1 MHITLA
7 RSLAILGVFTYSSTA
22 LVLQQPSAGLQNDL
36 GYDAAEPTISPAA
49 VDSQTSLPR
58 SLSPTPSDKS
68 SSAIILDQPVAADTA
83 PDAKLHARNLG
94 PFGQQG
100 FNIATYLNNNPTQT
114 ESAVT
119 SQILAPVPSITADSS
134 WKDKFLT
141 PTTTVTVSASTIY
154 YTETTVT
161 ITPRSI
167 NTLVANSAMLQVTQ
181 SPPQTFQTITTGRSS
196 ALASSIPRQ
205 EKEKRG
211 WEEDKKACEALV
223 QSEVLHCLETKGLLV
238 PWTTITEVVG
248 GKTMLLVEVSVGAGR
263 GKREARVTGRV

>member
-22 LVLQQPSAGLQNDL
+22 LVLQQTSAGFQNDL
-36 GYDAAEPTISPAA
+36 EPEAN
-49 VDSQTSLPR
+49 
-58 SLSPTPSDKS
+58 
-68 SSAIILDQPVAADTA
+68 
-83 PDAKLHARNLG
+83 LHARNLG

-100 FNIATYLNNNPTQT
+100 FNIATYLNSNPTHT

-119 SQILAPVPSITADSS
+119 SQIIAPVPSITADSS

-141 PTTTVTVSASTIY
+141 PTTTITIPASTIY

-161 ITPRSI
+161 ITPRGI
-167 NTLVANSAMLQVTQ
+167 NTLAANSAMLQVTQ
-181 SPPQTFQTITTGRSS
+181 APPQTFHTITTSRSS
-196 ALASSIPRQ
+196 ALASSISRH

-223 QSEVLHCLETKGLLV
+223 QSEVLNCLESKGLLV
-238 PWTTITEVVG
+238 PWTTVTEVLG

-263 GKREARVTGRV
+263 GRREARITGRV